1 MRKLRP
7 LSAFPEAPEE
17 GRETGDGS
25 AWQETACSSSS
36 LRLLKNVLAKPHCM
50 WDLGSLTRDRTSGPC
65 IGSTESNYWTMRE
78 APLRPPPT
86 TPYPRLNCP
95 PLSPF
100 LPPSASPAPPSLF
113 SQTLSKAGMGLCGP
127 SVSNFWFSSGF
138 RNMKS
143 EFLEILRS

>member
-78 APLRPPPT
+78 APLRPPP
-86 TPYPRLNCP
+86 NH
-95 PLSPF
+95 PLSPLKLSSSKSF
-100 LPPSASPAPPSLF
+100 PPSVCLSSP
-113 SQTLSKAGMGLCGP
+113 SQPLLPDPLQGWDGTLWS
-127 SVSNFWFSSGF
+127 
-138 RNMKS
+138 
-143 EFLEILRS
+143 